1 MTTYRHLNLL
11 IDSVLY
17 EGLRTR
23 SRKAEIS
30 ISKIVRDALTTF
42 LDPKNEELKGKAL
55 DGQNKNTK

>member
-17 EGLRTR
+17 EGLRR
-23 SRKAEIS
+23 QSRKTEIS

-42 LDPKNEELKGKAL
+42 LEGKTKELQMKN
-55 DGQNKNTK
+55 